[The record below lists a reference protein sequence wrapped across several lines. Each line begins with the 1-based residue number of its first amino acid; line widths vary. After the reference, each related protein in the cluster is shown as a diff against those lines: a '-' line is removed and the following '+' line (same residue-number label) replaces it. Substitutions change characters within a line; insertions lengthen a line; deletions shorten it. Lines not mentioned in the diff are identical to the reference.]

1 MFRSIIFG
9 LFLSLAY
16 VAKIKSLE
24 CYSCSSTAGDRN
36 CHEDS
41 FNATTVKV
49 ITCPEGADV
58 CVRAIE
64 VFDKSGKPGGAIFR
78 ACGSSI
84 KATKGERLSLD
95 IYPPFNDCTQPSPIP
110 IESKLF
116 SGSFFKI
123 CGVAKDLGNG
133 KGEYDF
139 SKL

>member
-1 MFRSIIFG
+1 MHISIIFG
-9 LFLSLAY
+9 LVLTLNFIAQS
-16 VAKIKSLE
+16 KSLD

-41 FNATTVKV
+41 FNASTVKV

-64 VFDKSGKPGGAIFR
+64 VYDKNGKPGGAIFR
-78 ACGSSI
+78 SCGSSI
-84 KATKGERLSLD
+84 KASKGERLSLD
-95 IYPPFNDCTQPSPIP
+95 LYPPYNDCTQPSPIP
-110 IESKLF
+110 VESILF
-116 SGSFFKI
+116 SGSYFKV